1 MSSSIEELIYLFSR
15 LPGLGPKSSR
25 RIVLHLLKDKNNL
38 LNDSIRYLTNIK
50 QDLKHCI
57 CGNIDIQTPCYICRD
72 NQREKN
78 KICVVEEISDLWA
91 IEKTNTFKGNY
102 HVLGGILSAVDG
114 IGPEELNLGVLFEKC
129 KKEGEIKEIILATN
143 STMEGQLTAQY
154 IAEQLLE
161 SGVFVTRLAHGMPI
175 GSELDFI
182 DEGTLSTAF
191 KLRSQFK

>member
-1 MSSSIEELIYLFSR
+1 MSSSIEDLIYLFSR

-72 NQREKN
+72 NKREKN

-129 KKEGEIKEIILATN
+129 KKDGEIKEIILATN

-154 IAEQLLE
+154 IAEQLLK
-161 SGVFVTRLAHGMPI
+161 SGIFVTRLAHGMPI

>member
-72 NQREKN
+72 NKREKN
-78 KICVVEEISDLWA
+78 NDQNAATFILQGA
-91 IEKTNTFKGNY
+91 IDF
-102 HVLGGILSAVDG
+102 
-114 IGPEELNLGVLFEKC
+114 LN
-129 KKEGEIKEIILATN
+129 N
-143 STMEGQLTAQY
+143 
-154 IAEQLLE
+154 
-161 SGVFVTRLAHGMPI
+161 
-175 GSELDFI
+175 
-182 DEGTLSTAF
+182 
-191 KLRSQFK
+191 

>member
-1 MSSSIEELIYLFSR
+1 MKVVIINDNTKRLEHWKLSLEDKFTVSCFSHPNYCELEELGEVICFIVDKFYANKDLLYAPVMER
-15 LPGLGPKSSR
+15 IKSSYPR
-25 RIVLHLLKDKNNL
+25 SLFFVGSSDHEEGDFVKGYDCVF
-38 LNDSIRYLTNIK
+38 S
-50 QDLKHCI
+50 
-57 CGNIDIQTPCYICRD
+57 TPVSS
-72 NQREKN
+72 NELQE
-78 KICVVEEISDLWA
+78 A
-91 IEKTNTFKGNY
+91 I
-102 HVLGGILSAVDG
+102 
-114 IGPEELNLGVLFEKC
+114 EKC

-161 SGVFVTRLAHGMPI
+161 SGIFVTRLAHGMPI

>member
-50 QDLKHCI
+50 KDIKHCI

-72 NQREKN
+72 NKREKN

-129 KKEGEIKEIILATN
+129 KKKGEIKEIILATN

-161 SGVFVTRLAHGMPI
+161 SGIFVTRLAHGMPI

>member
-1 MSSSIEELIYLFSR
+1 M
-15 LPGLGPKSSR
+15 
-25 RIVLHLLKDKNNL
+25 
-38 LNDSIRYLTNIK
+38 
-50 QDLKHCI
+50 
-57 CGNIDIQTPCYICRD
+57 
-72 NQREKN
+72 
-78 KICVVEEISDLWA
+78 
-91 IEKTNTFKGNY
+91 
-102 HVLGGILSAVDG
+102 LGGILSAVDG

-129 KKEGEIKEIILATN
+129 KKDGKIKEIILATN

-161 SGVFVTRLAHGMPI
+161 SGIFVTRLAHGMPI

>member
-50 QDLKHCI
+50 KDIKHCI

-72 NQREKN
+72 NKREKN